1 MPKPYH
7 PPYHLVDSQH
17 VLHLLRQWLK
27 TAAPPEGVDWLD
39 NARDMV
45 NDGADDGAFLG
56 IFAAAPRHVGRS
68 PLHLRAE
75 DRAEAER
82 VRPGWRPHTWT
93 ADQAARTV
101 LLLVYDDSDAPAYGA
116 MLADVLARGHTEAAA
131 VYRALPLLPYPE
143 RHKALAA
150 DALRAD
156 DTTLF
161 EALALHNPYP
171 ADALDEPA
179 WNRLVMRAVFL
190 DAPLDAIVGL
200 ERRANPVLAHEI
212 RDYARLRRAADHAVP
227 PALWRAVG
235 CHAAGHLVDELA
247 RMLDGPDVDEA
258 LAAALVLGRSRDPK
272 AAEALARRPDLD
284 DAVRSGRLTWDRL
297 SVHRLRKVG

>member
-7 PPYHLVDSQH
+7 PVDTQH

-39 NARDMV
+39 GMRDTV
-45 NDGADDGAFLG
+45 NDGADDGVFLG
-56 IFAAAPRHVGRS
+56 AFAAAPRRVGRNA
-68 PLHLRAE
+68 LHLRAD

-82 VRPGWRPHTWT
+82 VRPGWRPQTWT

-101 LLLVYDDSDAPAYGA
+101 LLLVYDDSDAAAYGA
-116 MLADVLARGHTEAAA
+116 MLAAVLARGPAEAAS
-131 VYRALPLLPYPE
+131 VYRALPLLPYPD
-143 RHKALAA
+143 RHAALAV

-156 DTTLF
+156 DTLLF

-171 ADALDEPA
+171 ADTLAEPA

-190 DAPLDAIVGL
+190 DAPLDAIEGL

-212 RDYARLRRAADHAVP
+212 RDYARLRRAAGHALP
-227 PALWRAVG
+227 PTLWRA
-235 CHAAGHLVDELA
+235 
-247 RMLDGPDVDEA
+247 
-258 LAAALVLGRSRDPK
+258 
-272 AAEALARRPDLD
+272 
-284 DAVRSGRLTWDRL
+284 
-297 SVHRLRKVG
+297 

>member
-1 MPKPYH
+1 MPTPYH
-7 PPYHLVDSQH
+7 PVDTQH

-39 NARDMV
+39 RMRDAV
-45 NDGADDGAFLG
+45 NDGADDGAFHA
-56 IFAAAPRHVGRS
+56 IFAAAPRHVGRT
-68 PLHLRAE
+68 PLHLRPD

-82 VRPGWRPHTWT
+82 ARPGWRPQAWT

-116 MLADVLARGHTEAAA
+116 MLADVTARGRTEAMA

-143 RHKALAA
+143 RHAALAA
-150 DALRAD
+150 EAIRAD
-156 DTTLF
+156 DTALF

-171 ADALDEPA
+171 ADALDDPA

-190 DAPLDAIVGL
+190 DAPLDAIAGL

-212 RDYARLRRAADHAVP
+212 RDYARLRRAAGHAVP
-227 PALWRAVG
+227 PTLWRAVG
-235 CHAAGHLVDELA
+235 PHAAGHLVDELA
-247 RMLDGPDVDEA
+247 AMLDGPDVDGA
-258 LAAALVLGRSRDPK
+258 LAAALVLSHSRDPK
-272 AAEALARRPDLD
+272 AAAALSRRPDLA
-284 DAVRSGRLTWDRL
+284 DALKTGRLTWDRL

>member
-7 PPYHLVDSQH
+7 PVDTQH

-39 NARDMV
+39 EARDMV
-45 NDGADDGAFLG
+45 NDGADDGPFLG
-56 IFAAAPRHVGRS
+56 AVTGAPRRVGRNA
-68 PLHLRAE
+68 LHLHAE

-82 VRPGWRPHTWT
+82 VRPGWRPQTWT

-101 LLLVYDDSDAPAYGA
+101 LLLVYDDSDPAAYGA
-116 MLADVLARGHTEAAA
+116 MLASVQASGRAEAAA
-131 VYRALPLLPYPE
+131 VCRALPLLPYPE

-161 EALALHNPYP
+161 EALALNNPYP
-171 ADALDEPA
+171 ADVLAEPE

-190 DAPLDAIVGL
+190 DAPLDAIEGL
-200 ERRANPVLAHEI
+200 ERRSNPVLAHEI
-212 RDYARLRRAADHAVP
+212 RDYARLRRAAGHTVP

-235 CHAAGHLVDELA
+235 PHAAGHLVDELA
-247 RMLDGPDVDEA
+247 RMLDGPDVDDA

-272 AAEALARRPDLD
+272 AAEALARRPDLA